1 MGTSVGCLGSEG
13 KTMKWSTT
21 AAMLSLVTFVA
32 SAHAQ
37 TLGEIAKK
45 TQSEQAARQTDGQA
59 KPPTKKYSNENLL
72 SDPTTPVAPAAKPS
86 NDERTTD
93 SSVEKDKA
101 KGEPAGST
109 KDEAYWR
116 ARWTPLYKKIA
127 DELAKSL
134 EMRRRIYDLSV
145 DLSGIGPLNARRG
158 GVEAERQRLMTEADA
173 LDNIIARD
181 KAEFE
186 AIREEGRRANA
197 LPGWFR

>member
-1 MGTSVGCLGSEG
+1 
-13 KTMKWSTT
+13 MKWSTT
-21 AAMLSLVTFVA
+21 AAMLSFVALVA

-45 TQSEQAARQTDGQA
+45 TQSEQAARQADGQA
-59 KPPTKKYSNENLL
+59 KPPTKKYSNENLS
-72 SDPTTPVAPAAKPS
+72 SDPTTPAAAAVTPS
-86 NDERTTD
+86 KGERTTD

-101 KGEPAGST
+101 KGDSTLPT

-127 DELAKSL
+127 DELAKSV
-134 EMRRRIYDLSV
+134 EMRKRIYDLSV

-173 LDNIIARD
+173 LDNIVARD

>member
-1 MGTSVGCLGSEG
+1 
-13 KTMKWSTT
+13 MKFKLKVATISFL
-21 AAMLSLVTFVA
+21 AFVS

-45 TQSEQAARQTDGQA
+45 TQSEQAARQTDGQT
-59 KPPTKKYSNENLL
+59 KPPTKKYSNENLS
-72 SDPTTPVAPAAKPS
+72 SDPTAPAVPAVKPS
-86 NDERTTD
+86 NDERTTTD
-93 SSVEKDKA
+93 SSLEKA
-101 KGEPAGST
+101 KGDAAVPT

-116 ARWTPLYKKIA
+116 ARWTPLYRKIA
-127 DELAKSL
+127 DELAKSV
-134 EMRRRIYDLSV
+134 EMRKRIYELTV

-173 LDNIIARD
+173 LDNIVARD

-186 AIREEGRRANA
+186 AIREEGRRAGA